1 MEHRLPIVVLALEV
15 VLGFGCGRRSLATS
29 QDGSPAMG
37 QSGGS
42 QAGERDGGVAG
53 AGATSSTGGQGGA
66 PPTAD
71 AGSDASPADGA
82 VANLSAPRLLA
93 PLSTAT
99 VTSRRPTL
107 HWSVP
112 SGADGARVQI
122 CADRACARTLAT
134 IDSPGN
140 SGQPPADLPSGL
152 VFWRAFGRSGDRV
165 GPSSSATW
173 EFVVGARTA
182 PVDSSWGTIVD
193 LNGDGFADVVIG
205 ASSANVGIGQV
216 YVYRGSA
223 AGLSVANPTVLS
235 GQGIG
240 NEFFGESVASAGDVN
255 GDGYGDLIIGAHYAA
270 GTGQAYIYLGG
281 ANGITANQQPVTLT
295 GPDGDHGEFGIS
307 VSSAGDV
314 NGDGYAD
321 VVVGAEEVVD
331 NRGRA
336 YIYLGSAAGVSATQ
350 SPVVL
355 TGPDGVGG
363 PGAPDGYFGHS
374 VASAGDVN
382 GDGFGDL
389 IVGAAGVPRAYV
401 YYGSAS
407 GLSATATPVTLSPP
421 GGNGVSFGQ
430 AAAGAGDLNGDGYAD
445 VIVGD
450 PAANIFDGRAYVYWG
465 SSAGV
470 SATQPPLVL
479 ATAQGDAGDF
489 GGSVSSAGDIDG
501 DGYADLIVGADA
513 VGNDAGQAY
522 VFFGG
527 ASDSL
532 VTTQPVVLTGLTGVA
547 GGFGAPVAGAGDI
560 DGDGF
565 ADVMVSAPRLGNVYF
580 YRGGA
585 TRRPSP
591 AQPALITGPAAA
603 GPFFGSAIASLGIDR
618 ARRRAPSRS
627 STSFVECSPALTASL
642 RAIDRRLPRYLVSFT
657 FATRRRGSV
666 GGARPTGGS
675 TRAGRRGA
683 AGSLRRRG
691 GR

>member
-1 MEHRLPIVVLALEV
+1 MEHRLPIVVLILELV
-15 VLGFGCGRRSLATS
+15 VGLGCGRRALVTS
-29 QDGSPAMG
+29 QDGRPAMG

-42 QAGERDGGVAG
+42 QAGERDAGTAG
-53 AGATSSTGGQGGA
+53 AGATSSMGGQGGA
-66 PPTAD
+66 PPRAD
-71 AGSDASPADGA
+71 AGSDATAADGA
-82 VANLSAPRLLA
+82 VANVPAPRLLA

-107 HWSVP
+107 RWSLP
-112 SGADGARVQI
+112 AGADGVHLQI
-122 CADRACARTLAT
+122 CGDRACSKVLAT
-134 IDSPGN
+134 IDSSGS
-140 SGQPPADLPSGL
+140 SGQPPADLPSGV

-165 GPSSSATW
+165 GQSSSATW

-182 PVDSSWGTIVD
+182 PVDGSWGTIVD
-193 LNGDGFADVVIG
+193 LNGDGFADVVVG
-205 ASSANVGIGQV
+205 AASANVGIGQV
-216 YVYRGSA
+216 YIYLGSA
-223 AGLSVANPTVLS
+223 AGLSAANPTVLS
-235 GQGIG
+235 GQGMG
-240 NEFFGESVASAGDVN
+240 NDFFGTSVASAGDVN

-281 ANGITANQQPVTLT
+281 ANGIAANQQPATLT
-295 GPDGDHGEFGIS
+295 GPDGNHGEFGIS

-321 VVVGAEEVVD
+321 VVVGADEVVD

-336 YIYLGSAAGVSATQ
+336 YIYLGGASGVAATQ

-363 PGAPDGYFGHS
+363 PGAPDGYFGHN

-389 IVGAAGVPRAYV
+389 IVGAQGVPRAYV

-407 GLSATATPVTLSPP
+407 GVSATAPPVTLSPP

-430 AAAGAGDLNGDGYAD
+430 SATCAGDLNGDGYAD

-450 PAANIFDGRAYVYWG
+450 ASVNGFDGRAYVYWG
-465 SSAGV
+465 SSGGI

-479 ATAQGDAGDF
+479 ATTQGSGGDF

-501 DGYADLIVGADA
+501 DGYADLIIGANA

-527 ASDSL
+527 ASASMAI
-532 VTTQPVVLTGLTGVA
+532 TQPVVLTGLTGVP

-565 ADVMVSAPRLGNVYF
+565 ADLMVSAPRLGNVYF

-585 TRRPSP
+585 TRQLSP
-591 AQPALITGPAAA
+591 GKPALITGPTAA
-603 GPFFGSAIASLGIDR
+603 GPFFGSAIASLRIER
-618 ARRRAPSRS
+618 ARCHVR
-627 STSFVECSPALTASL
+627 V
-642 RAIDRRLPRYLVSFT
+642 RL
-657 FATRRRGSV
+657 
-666 GGARPTGGS
+666 
-675 TRAGRRGA
+675 
-683 AGSLRRRG
+683 
-691 GR
+691 